1 MPVTNLPKLTAHEKR
16 FCAIYIRN
24 GRIAAHAYREIR
36 PRVTDGTAR
45 VLSSRWMARPE
56 IVAEIDRLTEELLAG
71 EHMSA
76 SETLA
81 QMARIARSDIGDLVW
96 KPGELDSG
104 GNATLEGAIKPLYQ
118 MPERVRKC
126 IKSLTWDD
134 LGRPS
139 FSFWNKD
146 LQLTNIGKHHKL
158 LNESVDVNVQ
168 VGFAERLRA
177 AREARLKGL
186 KK

>member
-1 MPVTNLPKLTAHEKR
+1 MPVPKPRRLTPNERR
-16 FCAIYIRN
+16 FCIAYVEN
-24 GRIAAHAYREIR
+24 GRHGGEAYRTVM
-36 PRVTDGTAR
+36 PNVTAGTAR
-45 VLSSRWMARPE
+45 TMASRWMDKPE
-56 IVAEIDRLTEELLAG
+56 IAAEIERLTKALLER
-71 EHMSA
+71 EHMNVA
-76 SETLA
+76 ETLA

-104 GNATLEGAIKPLYQ
+104 GNATLQGAIKPLYE
-118 MPERVRKC
+118 MPERVRLC
-126 IKSLTWDD
+126 IKSLKWDAQ
-134 LGRPS
+134 GRPE

-146 LQLTNIGKHHKL
+146 AQLTNVGKHHKL

-168 VGFAERLRA
+168 VGFAERLRV